1 MSTNTVDPASAV
13 KLSFW
18 IGSLPWSGWSELAKR
33 KNLDPIDYLR
43 MMVADA
49 VVDAEPAV
57 IPAEEQETLKRLN
70 RMIQKVVEIAVSMF
84 KKGQFTPDITL
95 HVFRAAM
102 ADERFKADYIK
113 HIGGKDPYEHG
124 NPLKEINRELG
135 WRIKN
140 ALPVD
145 VVKKDGKPVE
155 KRNLKGEVIQSY
167 SLLALRST

>member
-1 MSTNTVDPASAV
+1 MTKEAVDPASAV

-18 IGSLPWSGWSELAKR
+18 VGSVSWNGWIELAKR
-33 KNLDPIDYLR
+33 KSLDPIDYLR
-43 MMVADA
+43 IMMTDA
-49 VVDAEPAV
+49 VADAEPAV
-57 IPAEEQETLKRLN
+57 IPAEAKEALKRVN
-70 RMIQKVVEIAVSMF
+70 RMIQKVIEIAVSMF
-84 KKGQFTPDITL
+84 KNGQFTQDITL

-102 ADERFKADYIK
+102 ADQRFKADYIT

-140 ALPVD
+140 ALPVE
-145 VVKKDGKPVE
+145 VVKKDGKPAE

-167 SLLALRST
+167 SLLALRET